1 MKVVKC
7 SFLESGGHLSVNNIQ
22 LLAEL
27 LFEAQRIDLLTA
39 IGITTE
45 DFKIMVG
52 EHGHQLTPYRY
63 V

>member
-1 MKVVKC
+1 MDEDNC
-7 SFLESGGHLSVNNIQ
+7 TPMHYAAMEGSVRI
-22 LLAEL
+22 AEL